1 MAMQTDV
8 LVSAVLSSDGQF
20 TNATG
25 SADITRCRVKAVYIV
40 PAATAGS
47 VVFRDGGSGDTI
59 IMTLNTV
66 ASATQPTYLLFP
78 GEGVLFT
85 TKVYADVTNIGTVT
99 IFYG

>member
-1 MAMQTDV
+1 MSMQTDV

-20 TNATG
+20 TNAAAT
-25 SADITRCRVKAVYIV
+25 ADITRCRVKAVYIV

-47 VVFRDGGSGDTI
+47 VVFKDGGTGGTT